1 MMRCAALLA
10 CVLFVTPCMAML
22 EQVRWQAV
30 VRHQLT
36 PHNRA
41 QAGYR
46 LQRINRRGGYDMN
59 HTLLLNFRTSVA
71 LR

>member
-1 MMRCAALLA
+1 MMRCVALLA
-10 CVLFVTPCMAML
+10 CVLGATPCMVMP
-22 EQVRWQAV
+22 EHVRWQAV
-30 VRHQLT
+30 KHQLS
-36 PHNRA
+36 PHNRIK
-41 QAGYR
+41 AGYR